1 MYHESYDNQTKW
13 MQVLIEDYDL
23 LKNYNEIWNKVN
35 ADIKKEL
42 DRFCL
47 EKKKK
52 KKIQNQNLIM
62 IKLYIFTIKKCLMQ
76 ALIMLIQQ

>member
-52 KKIQNQNLIM
+52 KLKTKI
-62 IKLYIFTIKKCLMQ
+62 
-76 ALIMLIQQ
+76 